1 MRYSAKQPE
10 IVAILSQIPRARRSI
25 HLSAGWKCGDDRSC
39 AREVGD
45 RLAADG
51 TPGRLRAR
59 GQAFAQQPCIE
70 HGREEI
76 ALSTNSPGPGAP
88 TEYKSGTRGEY
99 EKNAFHVSQGKK
111 LYTWY
116 NCSGCHANG
125 GGGSGPALMDDVWIY
140 GSAIENIAASIR
152 EGRPKGMPT
161 FRGKIPEDQ
170 IWQIAA
176 YVRALGGFVAS
187 DVAASRHDE
196 MRSHEGESRLPPPS
210 ARTSSQPGLAQP
222 K

>member
-1 MRYSAKQPE
+1 MKTAL
-10 IVAILSQIPRARRSI
+10 IMTLILSA
-25 HLSAGWKCGDDRSC
+25 L
-39 AREVGD
+39 
-45 RLAADG
+45 LAACEREDR
-51 TPGRLRAR
+51 PLRGEPALNEKSE
-59 GQAFAQQPCIE
+59 A
-70 HGREEI
+70 I
-76 ALSTNSPGPGAP
+76 ALASNAPGLGGPI
-88 TEYKSGTRGEY
+88 EYKSGVRGEY
-99 EKNAFHVSQGKK
+99 EKIAFNVSQGKK
-111 LYTWY
+111 LFTWF

-152 EGRPKGMPT
+152 EGRPNGMPT

-187 DVAASRHDE
+187 DVAASRHDQLYA
-196 MRSHEGESRLPPPS
+196 HEGEARLPSPS
-210 ARTSSQPGLAQP
+210 QRTSNQPGLAQP

>member
-1 MRYSAKQPE
+1 MSSACRSAF
-10 IVAILSQIPRARRSI
+10 VFAIAATFATMLAGCEREDRPLRSEPALSEGHEA
-25 HLSAGWKCGDDRSC
+25 
-39 AREVGD
+39 
-45 RLAADG
+45 
-51 TPGRLRAR
+51 
-59 GQAFAQQPCIE
+59 
-70 HGREEI
+70 I
-76 ALSTNSPGPGAP
+76 ALASNAPGPGGP
-88 TEYKSGTRGEY
+88 VEHKSGTRSEY
-99 EKNAFHVSQGKK
+99 EKVAFQVSQGKK
-111 LYTWY
+111 LFTWY

-152 EGRPKGMPT
+152 EGRPNGMPT

-187 DVAASRHDE
+187 DVASSRHDQLYA
-196 MRSHEGESRLPPPS
+196 HEGESRLASPPEP
-210 ARTSSQPGLAQP
+210 ANRQPGLAQP

>member
-1 MRYSAKQPE
+1 MT
-10 IVAILSQIPRARRSI
+10 RAVVMVI
-25 HLSAGWKCGDDRSC
+25 AF
-39 AREVGD
+39 AA
-45 RLAADG
+45 LAAGCEREDR
-51 TPGRLRAR
+51 PLRSEA
-59 GQAFAQQPCIE
+59 ALNE
-70 HGREEI
+70 NREAI
-76 ALSTNSPGPGAP
+76 ALASNAPGPGGP
-88 TEYKSGTRGEY
+88 IEYKSGTRAQY
-99 EKNAFHVSQGKK
+99 EKIAFHVSQGKK
-111 LYTWY
+111 LFTWY

-152 EGRPKGMPT
+152 EGRPNGMPT

-187 DVAASRHDE
+187 DVASSRHDQLYA
-196 MRSHEGESRLPPPS
+196 HEGESRLPSPPDT
-210 ARTSSQPGLAQP
+210 AGGQPGLAQP